1 VQPCEFKV
9 DNHGFV
15 VDNHVD
21 DRSIVKRWLGI
32 TQTLGRRR

>member
-1 VQPCEFKV
+1 V
-9 DNHGFV
+9 DNPAFV

-32 TQTLGRRR
+32 TQTFGGRR